1 MKTLLSIFRYTWV
14 TAWYAIAISVVLL
27 AVLFSGMRLLLPYAV
42 DYRSEIQNELS
53 RYIGQPVN
61 IDTLDAEWRGLEPSL
76 VLKNVTLLDAGG
88 ETAVLQFQK
97 IRLGLDWLASLALR
111 DVVFSGITL
120 VGLDLTLTKFAD
132 GHIALQGLTD
142 RGGNQDLDALTG
154 WLFSQGELRI
164 EDSDLTWVDQRL
176 ENSPKLQLAD
186 VNVLLRNVGQQHWLD
201 VSLTL
206 PEYAG
211 ESLSLSVEMHGNPL
225 APAKGRKTRLYVEGT
240 AINFAGLLPEL
251 QILGIETGVEN
262 ADFQLWMDWRNGE
275 IQKVQGTAELKA
287 ITLAGGSST
296 GRTQHSVDR
305 LAGQINWQKNADG
318 WRFDGDNI
326 VLIRGDDFWLPSR
339 VSLSYL
345 QTASPNVL
353 REEEAAVALPA
364 QLDLAVSFLR
374 LDRLSE
380 LLPVLSSALSGDE
393 TVAEGGQQVAQKPA
407 QQLLQ
412 ALQGINLRGEIH
424 DLRATWQT
432 GDDTRLQ
439 SYARFESLISNAWNR
454 VPPVSDAKGQL
465 WLKDNAGQVLIEQA
479 VLAVKLPDLFRDPL
493 PLDYLSGQIAW
504 RTGAGGWHLMARNLR
519 AGNPDIRT
527 RVTLDLQKTADH
539 PSPFISLVGSFSDAD
554 GRRVSRY
561 LPVGILGEHTVDWLD
576 YAIKGGHVST
586 GGVILHG
593 RLADFPYD
601 AGNGHFEVRFQ
612 VQDALLDY
620 AQAWPPLSDIGA
632 EVLFRG
638 RAMEINAE
646 RGRIFQSDIRWAKV
660 VIEDMQAEPVV
671 VTVRGDVDGPT
682 QEKLDYLIQSPPLR
696 EKFGQYLEILRA
708 EGRSLLSLDMALPI
722 QEMEDSRVSGTLHM
736 DDNALFV
743 PPLGE
748 VLSRTQGTLHFSSDG
763 LQAEAMSADLLG
775 QPVVMDI
782 LRTANGQTRFH
793 ATGRFDAVDLS
804 RRYLPQV
811 SDLLQGGSEWDVS
824 LDVPMDGQSST
835 QQAVVL
841 RVKSSMLGVA
851 ARLPSPLTKSA
862 DDLLPLKLR
871 VSFPPAQEPVLRLAY
886 GGFLSGIFE
895 FGEGGPM
902 GLHRG
907 ELRFST
913 DAAVLPEQ
921 PGLRV
926 AGWLDTFSLD
936 DWGSIL
942 GPGDGKGA
950 AWLLSTDLA
959 VREAEVFGQKLHNL
973 KLKVVAEEWYWQAQV
988 ESQELKGLLQIP
1000 RSNVHRPLVVEL
1012 EYCRLDSLNFAADPE
1027 ATTDPRS
1034 LPPLKVHIGDLR
1046 YKQRRFGG
1054 LQLETVPV
1062 HNGLKIKQ
1070 LLLTPRKTRL
1080 SASGG
1085 WFVRG
1090 SGEQYSKFD
1099 IQVESEN
1106 VERTLKAF
1114 GYLDSIRGGK
1124 GTVALSLQWPGSPVL
1139 PDDNMELVRGR
1150 ASMDLREGQL
1160 LDVDPGAGRLF
1171 GLLSLQTLPR
1181 RLLLDFADV
1190 FREGFRF
1197 DRIRGDFLIEDG
1209 DAYTSNLYM
1218 TGPAARVDISGR
1230 TGLVAKDYDQLV
1242 TVTPKIS
1249 ETLPLIGALAL
1260 TSPQI
1265 GAAILF
1271 VQKIMEPQI
1280 NKATQTQ
1287 YNVTG
1292 SWESP
1297 DVVKLQ

>member
-1 MKTLLSIFRYTWV
+1 MKTLLSILRYTWV
-14 TAWYAIAISVVLL
+14 TGWYAIAVTVVLL

-61 IDTLDAEWRGLEPSL
+61 IDTLDAEWQGLEPSL
-76 VLKNVTLLDAGG
+76 VLKNVTLLDADG

-97 IRLGLDWLASLALR
+97 IRLGLDWLASIALR

-132 GHIALQGLTD
+132 GHVALQGLAD

-164 EDSDLTWVDQRL
+164 EDSDLTWIDQRL
-176 ENSPKLQLAD
+176 VNSPKLQLAD
-186 VNVLLRNVGQQHWLD
+186 VNILLRNDGQQHWLD

-211 ESLSLSVEMHGNPL
+211 ESLSLSVEMQGDPL
-225 APAKGRKTRLYVEGT
+225 APAKGRKTRIYVEGK

-251 QILGIETGVEN
+251 QISGIETGVEN

-275 IQKVQGTAELKA
+275 IQKVQGTADLKA
-287 ITLAGGSST
+287 ITLAGG
-296 GRTQHSVDR
+296 RVRHSVDK
-305 LAGQINWQKNADG
+305 LAGRINWQKDADG
-318 WRFDGDNI
+318 WRFDGENI

-345 QTASPNVL
+345 HDESPNGS
-353 REEEAAVALPA
+353 RDEAAAAVPA
-364 QLDLAVSFLR
+364 QLDLAISFLR

-380 LLPVLSSALSGDE
+380 LLPILSSALP
-393 TVAEGGQQVAQKPA
+393 EGGAVVEDGRQVAKKSAQK
-407 QQLLQ
+407 LLQ
-412 ALQGINLRGEIH
+412 ALQGIKPRGEIY
-424 DLRATWQT
+424 DLRAAWQM

-439 SYARFESLISNAWNR
+439 SYARFENLISNAWNG
-454 VPPVSDAKGQL
+454 VPPVSDAAGQL
-465 WLKDNAGQVLIEQA
+465 WLKDGAGQVLIERA

-493 PLDYLSGQIAW
+493 PLEYLSGQIAW
-504 RTGAGGWHLMARNLR
+504 RTGADGWHLMARNLR
-519 AGNPDIRT
+519 AGNQDIRT
-527 RVTLDLQKTADH
+527 RATLDLQKTADQ

-554 GRRVSRY
+554 GSRVSRY
-561 LPVGILGEHTVDWLD
+561 LPVGILDENTVDWLD

-593 RLADFPYD
+593 RLSDFPYD

-620 AQAWPPLSDIGA
+620 AQGWPPISDIDA

-638 RAMEINAE
+638 RAMAINVE

-660 VIEDMQAEPVV
+660 AIKDMQAEPTV
-671 VTVRGDVDGPT
+671 VTVQGDVHGPT

-696 EKFGQYLEILRA
+696 QKFGQHLDILRA
-708 EGRSLLSLDMALPI
+708 EGDSLLSLDLALPV
-722 QEMEDSRVSGTLHM
+722 QTMEDTRVNGTLRM
-736 DDNALFV
+736 DDNVLSV

-748 VLSRTQGTLHFSSDG
+748 VLSHTRGTLHFSSDG
-763 LQAEAMSADLLG
+763 LQAEAIAADLLG

-782 LRTANGQTRFH
+782 LPTANGQTRFH

-811 SDLLQGGSEWDVS
+811 SDLLEGGSEWDIS
-824 LDVPMDGQSST
+824 LDVPMDDHSAAS
-835 QQAVVL
+835 QATVL
-841 RVKSSMLGVA
+841 RVKSPMLGVA
-851 ARLPSPLTKSA
+851 SRLPSPLSKAA
-862 DDLLPLKLR
+862 DDLLPLKLQ
-871 VSFPPAQEPVLRLAY
+871 VNFPPGKAPLLRLAY
-886 GGFLSGIFE
+886 GGLLSGIFA

-902 GLHRG
+902 GLQRG
-907 ELRFST
+907 ELRFNT
-913 DAAVLPEQ
+913 DAAVLPKQ
-921 PGLRV
+921 PGLRIV
-926 AGWLDTFSLD
+926 GWLDRFSLD
-936 DWGSIL
+936 DWRSIL
-942 GPGDGKGA
+942 GGGGENSA

-959 VREAEVFGQKLHNL
+959 VREAEVFGQTLHNL
-973 KLKVVAEEWYWQAQV
+973 KLKVEPEEWYWQARV
-988 ESQELKGLLQIP
+988 ESQELRGLLRIP
-1000 RSNVHRPLVVEL
+1000 RGDVHRPLVIDL
-1012 EYCRLDSLNFAADPE
+1012 DYCRLDSLHFPADPE
-1027 ATTDPRS
+1027 ATLDPRR
-1034 LPPLKVHIGDLR
+1034 LPPLKVSIADLR
-1046 YKQRRFGG
+1046 YKQRRYGG
-1054 LQLETVPV
+1054 LKLETLPV

-1070 LLLTPRKTRL
+1070 LVLTPKKTRL
-1080 SASGG
+1080 TAEGG
-1085 WFVRG
+1085 WFVQG
-1090 SGEQYSKFD
+1090 GEPYSKVD
-1099 IQVESEN
+1099 VQVESKD
-1106 VERTLKAF
+1106 VEETLRVF
-1114 GYLDSIRGGK
+1114 GYLDSIRSGK
-1124 GTVALSLQWPGSPVL
+1124 GTVKLSLQWPGSPAAL
-1139 PDDNMELVRGR
+1139 DENLELVRGR
-1150 ASMDLREGQL
+1150 VNMDLRDGQL
-1160 LDVDPGAGRLF
+1160 LEVDPGAGRLF

-1218 TGPAARVDISGR
+1218 VGPAARVDITGR

-1242 TVTPKIS
+1242 TVTPKVS

-1260 TSPQI
+1260 TPQI

-1280 NKATQTQ
+1280 NKATQTK
-1287 YNVTG
+1287 YSITG
-1292 SWESP
+1292 PWTAP
-1297 DVVKLQ
+1297 KVVKLK

>member
-1 MKTLLSIFRYTWV
+1 MKTLLSILRYTWV
-14 TAWYAIAISVVLL
+14 TAWYAIAVTVVLL

-42 DYRSEIQNELS
+42 DYRSEIQSELS

-61 IDTLDAEWRGLEPSL
+61 IDTLDAEWQGLEPSL
-76 VLKNVTLLDAGG
+76 VLKDVTLLDAGG

-97 IRLGLDWLASLALR
+97 IRLGLDWLASIALR

-132 GHIALQGLTD
+132 GHVALQGLAD

-164 EDSDLTWVDQRL
+164 EDSDLTWIDQRL
-176 ENSPKLQLAD
+176 ANSPKLQLAD
-186 VNVLLRNVGQQHWLD
+186 VNILLRNDGQQHWLD

-211 ESLSLSVEMHGNPL
+211 ESLSLSVEMQGDPL
-225 APAKGRKTRLYVEGT
+225 APAKGRKTRLYVEGK

-251 QILGIETGVEN
+251 QISGIEMGVEN

-275 IQKVQGTAELKA
+275 IRKVQGTADLKA
-287 ITLAGGSST
+287 ITLAGGQGA
-296 GRTQHSVDR
+296 GRVRHSVDK
-305 LAGQINWQKNADG
+305 LAGQINWQKDADG
-318 WRFDGDNI
+318 WRFDGENI

-339 VSLSYL
+339 ISLSYL
-345 QTASPNVL
+345 HTESPSEP
-353 REEEAAVALPA
+353 RDGGAAAALPA
-364 QLDLAVSFLR
+364 QLDLAISFLR

-380 LLPVLSSALSGDE
+380 LLPFLSSVLPEDGAA
-393 TVAEGGQQVAQKPA
+393 AEDGQQVAQKSA
-407 QQLLQ
+407 QKLLQ
-412 ALQGINLRGEIH
+412 ALQGINPRGEIY
-424 DLRATWQT
+424 DLRATWQM

-439 SYARFESLISNAWNR
+439 SYARFENLISNAWNS
-454 VPPVSDAKGQL
+454 VPPVSDATGQL
-465 WLKDNAGQVLIEQA
+465 WLENNAGQVLIERA

-504 RTGAGGWHLMARNLR
+504 QTGADGWHLMARNLR
-519 AGNPDIRT
+519 AGNQDIRT
-527 RVTLDLQKTADH
+527 RATLDLWKTADH

-554 GRRVSRY
+554 GSRVSRY
-561 LPVGILGEHTVDWLD
+561 LPVGILDEHTVDWLD
-576 YAIKGGHVST
+576 YAIKAGHVST

-593 RLADFPYD
+593 RLSNFPYD

-620 AQAWPPLSDIGA
+620 AQGWPPIADIDA

-646 RGRIFQSDIRWAKV
+646 RGRIFQSNIRWAKV
-660 VIEDMQAEPVV
+660 AIEDMQAKPTV
-671 VTVRGDVDGPT
+671 VTVRGDVHGPT

-696 EKFGQYLEILRA
+696 QKFGQYLEILRA
-708 EGRSLLSLDMALPI
+708 EGDSLLSLDLALPL
-722 QEMEDSRVSGTLHM
+722 QTMEDTRVSGTLRM
-736 DDNALFV
+736 DDNALSV

-748 VLSRTQGTLHFSSDG
+748 VLSHIQGTLHFSSDG
-763 LQAEAMSADLLG
+763 LQAEAMTADLLG

-824 LDVPMDGQSST
+824 LDVPMDGQLST

-841 RVKSSMLGVA
+841 RVKSSMLGVTS
-851 ARLPSPLTKSA
+851 RLPSPLKKSA

-871 VSFPPAQEPVLRLAY
+871 VNFPPAQEPVLRLAY

-926 AGWLDTFSLD
+926 VGWLDTFSLD

-942 GPGDGKGA
+942 GGGDGKGA
-950 AWLLSTDLA
+950 SWLLSTDLA

-973 KLKVVAEEWYWQAQV
+973 KLKVVPEEWYWQAQV
-988 ESQELKGLLQIP
+988 ESQELRGRLRIP
-1000 RSNVHRPLVVEL
+1000 RGDVHRPLVAEL
-1012 EYCRLDSLNFAADPE
+1012 DYCRLDSLNITANPE
-1027 ATTDPRS
+1027 TSMDPRS
-1034 LPPLKVHIGDLR
+1034 LPPLKVRIGDLR
-1046 YKQRRFGG
+1046 YKQRRYGG

-1070 LLLTPRKTRL
+1070 LLLTPRKTHL

-1090 SGEQYSKFD
+1090 SGEQYSKVD
-1099 IQVESEN
+1099 IQVKSEN
-1106 VERTLKAF
+1106 VEKTLKAF
-1114 GYLDSIRGGK
+1114 GYVGSIRGGE
-1124 GTVALSLQWPGSPVL
+1124 GTVKLSLQWPGSPVV
-1139 PDDNMELVRGR
+1139 PDENLELVRGN
-1150 ASMDLREGQL
+1150 ASMDLRNGQL
-1160 LDVDPGAGRLF
+1160 LEVDPGAGRLF

-1181 RLLLDFADV
+1181 RLLLDFSDV

-1197 DRIRGDFLIEDG
+1197 DRIRGDFLIEEG

-1218 TGPAARVDISGR
+1218 VGPAARVDITGR

-1242 TVTPKIS
+1242 TVTPKVS

-1260 TSPQI
+1260 TPQI

-1271 VQKIMEPQI
+1271 VQKVLEPQI
-1280 NKATQTQ
+1280 NKATQTR
-1287 YNVTG
+1287 YNITG
-1292 SWESP
+1292 PWTAP
-1297 DVVKLQ
+1297 NVVKLK

>member
-1 MKTLLSIFRYTWV
+1 M
-14 TAWYAIAISVVLL
+14 
-27 AVLFSGMRLLLPYAV
+27 
-42 DYRSEIQNELS
+42 
-53 RYIGQPVN
+53 
-61 IDTLDAEWRGLEPSL
+61 
-76 VLKNVTLLDAGG
+76 
-88 ETAVLQFQK
+88 
-97 IRLGLDWLASLALR
+97 
-111 DVVFSGITL
+111 
-120 VGLDLTLTKFAD
+120 
-132 GHIALQGLTD
+132 
-142 RGGNQDLDALTG
+142 
-154 WLFSQGELRI
+154 
-164 EDSDLTWVDQRL
+164 
-176 ENSPKLQLAD
+176 
-186 VNVLLRNVGQQHWLD
+186 
-201 VSLTL
+201 
-206 PEYAG
+206 
-211 ESLSLSVEMHGNPL
+211 
-225 APAKGRKTRLYVEGT
+225 
-240 AINFAGLLPEL
+240 
-251 QILGIETGVEN
+251 
-262 ADFQLWMDWRNGE
+262 
-275 IQKVQGTAELKA
+275 
-287 ITLAGGSST
+287 
-296 GRTQHSVDR
+296 
-305 LAGQINWQKNADG
+305 
-318 WRFDGDNI
+318 
-326 VLIRGDDFWLPSR
+326 PSR

-345 QTASPNVL
+345 QDESPNEL
-353 REEEAAVALPA
+353 RDEGAAATLPA

-380 LLPVLSSALSGDE
+380 LLPFLSSTLP
-393 TVAEGGQQVAQKPA
+393 EGGAVVEDGRQVAQQSA
-407 QQLLQ
+407 QKLLQ
-412 ALQGINLRGEIH
+412 ALQGINPRGEIY

-439 SYARFESLISNAWNR
+439 SYARFKNLISNAWND
-454 VPPVSDAKGQL
+454 VPPVSDAAGQL
-465 WLKDNAGQVLIEQA
+465 WLKDGAGQVLIERA

-504 RTGAGGWHLMARNLR
+504 QTDADGWHLMARNLR
-519 AGNPDIRT
+519 AGNQDIRT

-539 PSPFISLVGSFSDAD
+539 PSPFISLVGRFSDAD
-554 GRRVSRY
+554 GSRVSRY
-561 LPVGILGEHTVDWLD
+561 LPAGILGEHTVDWLD

-593 RLADFPYD
+593 RLSDFPYD

-620 AQAWPPLSDIGA
+620 AQGWPPISGIGA

-660 VIEDMQAEPVV
+660 AIEDMQAEPVV
-671 VTVRGDVDGPT
+671 VTVRGDVDGAT

-696 EKFGQYLEILRA
+696 QKFGQHLDILRVA
-708 EGRSLLSLDMALPI
+708 GRSLLSLDLALPI
-722 QEMEDSRVSGTLHM
+722 QKMEDTRVSGTLQL
-736 DDNALFV
+736 DDNALSV

-748 VLSRTQGTLHFSSDG
+748 VLSHTRGTLHFSSDG
-763 LQAEAMSADLLG
+763 LQAEAMTADLLG
-775 QPVVMDI
+775 QPVVIDI
-782 LRTANGQTRFH
+782 LHTANGQTRFH

-824 LDVPMDGQSST
+824 LDVPMGDDSQA
-835 QQAVVL
+835 QQATVL
-841 RVKSSMLGVA
+841 RVKSSMLGVV
-851 ARLPSPLTKSA
+851 ARLPSPLRKGA

-871 VSFPPAQEPVLRLAY
+871 VNFPPAQEPVLRLAY

-926 AGWLDTFSLD
+926 VGWLDTFSLD

-942 GPGDGKGA
+942 GSGDGKGA

-973 KLKVVAEEWYWQAQV
+973 KLKVVPEEWYWQAQV
-988 ESQELKGLLQIP
+988 ESQELSGLLRIP
-1000 RSNVHRPLVVEL
+1000 RGDVHRPLVAEL
-1012 EYCRLDSLNFAADPE
+1012 DYCRLDSLNFTADPE
-1027 ATTDPRS
+1027 TTMDPRS
-1034 LPPLKVHIGDLR
+1034 LPPLKVRIGDLR
-1046 YKQRRFGG
+1046 YKQLRFGG

-1099 IQVESEN
+1099 IQVESKN
-1106 VERTLKAF
+1106 IDRTLKAF
-1114 GYLDSIRGGK
+1114 GYLDSIRGGE
-1124 GTVALSLQWPGSPVL
+1124 GTIKLSLQWPGSPAL
-1139 PDDNMELVRGR
+1139 PDESMELVRGH
-1150 ASMDLREGQL
+1150 ASMDLRKGQL

-1181 RLLLDFADV
+1181 RLLLDFSDV

-1197 DRIRGDFLIEDG
+1197 DRIRGDFLIEEG

-1218 TGPAARVDISGR
+1218 VGPAARVDITGR

-1242 TVTPKIS
+1242 TVTPKVS

-1260 TSPQI
+1260 TPQI

-1280 NKATQTQ
+1280 NKATQTR
-1287 YNVTG
+1287 YNITG
-1292 SWESP
+1292 PWTAP
-1297 DVVKLQ
+1297 NVVKLK

>member
-14 TAWYAIAISVVLL
+14 TAWYAIAVSVVLL

-42 DYRSEIQNELS
+42 DYRGEIQSELS
-53 RYIGQPVN
+53 RYAGQPVN
-61 IDTLDAEWRGLEPSL
+61 IDTLDAEWQGLEPSL
-76 VLKNVTLLDAGG
+76 VLKNVTLLDMDG
-88 ETAVLQFQK
+88 ETAILQLQK

-111 DVVFSGITL
+111 EVVFSGITL

-132 GHIALQGLTD
+132 GHVALQGLME
-142 RGGNQDLDALTG
+142 RGGDQDLDALTG

-164 EDSDLTWVDQRL
+164 EDSNLTWIDQRL
-176 ENSPKLQLAD
+176 ANSPKLQLAD
-186 VNVLLRNVGQQHWLD
+186 VNILLRNDGRQHWLD

-211 ESLSLSVEMHGNPL
+211 ESLSLSVEMQGDPL
-225 APAKGRKTRLYVEGT
+225 APAEGRKTRLYVEGK
-240 AINFAGLLPEL
+240 AIDFTGLLPEL
-251 QILGIETGVEN
+251 QISGIETGVEN

-275 IQKVQGTAELKA
+275 IQKVRGSAELQA
-287 ITLAGGSST
+287 ITLAGGQGA
-296 GRTQHSVDR
+296 GRVQHSVDR
-305 LAGQINWQKNADG
+305 LAGQIDWQKNAHG
-318 WRFDGDNI
+318 WRFDGDNL

-339 VSLSYL
+339 VSLSF
-345 QTASPNVL
+345 QQAGPPEVAG
-353 REEEAAVALPA
+353 EEAVAA

-380 LLPVLSSALSGDE
+380 LLPFLSTILSGAA
-393 TVAEGGQQVAQKPA
+393 AESGQQPGQQPVR
-407 QQLLQ
+407 QLLQ
-412 ALQGINLRGEIH
+412 ALQGINPRGEIY
-424 DLRATWQT
+424 DLRAAWQM

-439 SYARFESLISNAWNR
+439 SYARFENLISNAWNR
-454 VPPVSDAKGQL
+454 VPPVSDAAGQL
-465 WLKDNAGQVLIEQA
+465 WLREDAGQVLIERA
-479 VLAVKLPDLFRDPL
+479 VLAVKLPDLFRAPL

-504 RTGAGGWHLMARNLR
+504 RTGADGWRLMGRNLR
-519 AGNPDIRT
+519 AGNSDIAT
-527 RVTLDLQKTADH
+527 RVTLDLQKTLGH
-539 PSPFISLVGSFSDAD
+539 PSPFISLVGHFTDAD
-554 GRRVSRY
+554 GSRVSHY
-561 LPVGILGEHTVDWLD
+561 LPVGILGKDTVNWLD
-576 YAIKGGHVST
+576 YAIKGGHVSR

-601 AGNGHFEVRFQ
+601 TGNGRFEVRFQ
-612 VQDALLDY
+612 VQDARLDY
-620 AQAWPPLSDIGA
+620 AQAWPALSGIGA

-638 RAMEINAE
+638 RAMEIHAE
-646 RGRIFQSDIRWAKV
+646 RGKIFQSDIRWAKV

-671 VTVRGDVDGPT
+671 VTVQGDIDGPT

-696 EKFGQYLEILRA
+696 QKFGQYLDILRA
-708 EGRSLLSLDMALPI
+708 EGNSLLSLDMALPI
-722 QEMEDSRVSGTLHM
+722 QKMEDSRVSGILRL

-748 VLSRTQGTLHFSSDG
+748 VLSRARGTLYFSSDG
-763 LQAEAMSADLLG
+763 LQAEAISADLLG

-793 ATGRFDAVDLS
+793 ATGRFDAIDLS

-811 SDLLQGGSEWDVS
+811 SDLLQGGSEWDIS
-824 LDVPMDGQSST
+824 LDVPMNGHSST

-841 RVKSSMLGVA
+841 KVKSSMLGVA
-851 ARLPSPLTKSA
+851 ARLPSPLKKDV

-871 VSFPPAQEPVLRLAY
+871 VSFPAAQEPVLRLAY
-886 GGFLSGIFE
+886 GGFLSSIFE

-902 GLHRG
+902 GLRRG
-907 ELRFST
+907 ELRFNT

-942 GPGDGKGA
+942 GAGDGKGA
-950 AWLLSTDLA
+950 GWLLSTDLA
-959 VREAEVFGQKLHNL
+959 VREAEIYGQKLHNL

-1012 EYCRLDSLNFAADPE
+1012 EYCRLDSLNFTADPE
-1027 ATTDPRS
+1027 AAMDPRS
-1034 LPPLKVHIGDLR
+1034 LPPLKVHVGDLR

-1114 GYLDSIRGGK
+1114 GYLDSIRGGE
-1124 GTVALSLQWPGSPVL
+1124 GTVELSLQWPGSPAL
-1139 PDDNMELVRGR
+1139 PDENMELVRGR
-1150 ASMDLREGQL
+1150 VNMDLRKGQL

-1209 DAYTSNLYM
+1209 DAYTSNLHM
-1218 TGPAARVDISGR
+1218 IGPAARVDITGR

-1242 TVTPKIS
+1242 TVTPKVS

-1260 TSPQI
+1260 TPQI

-1292 SWESP
+1292 SWASP
-1297 DVVKLQ
+1297 NVVKLQ

>member
-1 MKTLLSIFRYTWV
+1 MNTLLSILRYTWV
-14 TAWYAIAISVVLL
+14 TTWYAIAASVVLL

-42 DYRSEIQNELS
+42 DYRGEIQNELS

-61 IDTLDAEWRGLEPSL
+61 IDTLDAEWQGLEPSL

-88 ETAVLQFQK
+88 EMAVLQLQK

-111 DVVFSGITL
+111 EVVFSGITL
-120 VGLDLTLTKFAD
+120 VGLDLTLTKFVD
-132 GHIALQGLTD
+132 GHVALQGLMD
-142 RGGNQDLDALTG
+142 RGGNQDLGALTG

-164 EDSDLTWVDQRL
+164 EDSNLTWIDQRL
-176 ENSPKLQLAD
+176 ANSPKLQLAD
-186 VNVLLRNVGQQHWLD
+186 VNILLRNDGQQHWLD

-211 ESLSLSVEMHGNPL
+211 ESLSLSAEMQGDPL
-225 APAKGRKTRLYVEGT
+225 APAKGRKTRLYVEGK
-240 AINFAGLLPEL
+240 AVNFAGFLPEL
-251 QILGIETGVEN
+251 QISGIETGVES

-275 IQKVQGTAELKA
+275 IQKVRGTAELKA
-287 ITLAGGSST
+287 ITLAGGQGA
-296 GRTQHSVDR
+296 GRVRHFVDR
-305 LAGQINWQKNADG
+305 LAGQIDWQKKADG

-326 VLIRGDDFWLPSR
+326 VFIRGDDFWLPSR
-339 VSLSYL
+339 VSLSF
-345 QTASPNVL
+345 QQAGSPEVPS
-353 REEEAAVALPA
+353 EEAVAVLPA

-380 LLPVLSSALSGDE
+380 LLPFFPSVLSADE
-393 TVAEGGQQVAQKPA
+393 AVAESGQQVEQQPV

-412 ALQGINLRGEIH
+412 TLQGINPRGEIH

-432 GDDTRLQ
+432 GDDTRLR
-439 SYARFESLISNAWNR
+439 SYARFENLISNAWNSM
-454 VPPVSDAKGQL
+454 PPVSDAAGQL
-465 WLKDNAGQVLIEQA
+465 WLRDSAGQVLIERA

-504 RTGAGGWHLMARNLR
+504 RTGADGWQLMARNLR
-519 AGNPDIRT
+519 AGNPDIAT
-527 RVTLDLQKTADH
+527 RVTLDLQKTLDH
-539 PSPFISLVGSFSDAD
+539 PSPFISLVGRFADAD
-554 GRRVSRY
+554 GSRVSRY
-561 LPVGILGEHTVDWLD
+561 LPVGILGKDTVDWLD

-601 AGNGHFEVRFQ
+601 TGNGHFEVRFQ
-612 VQDALLDY
+612 VRDAQLDY
-620 AQAWPPLSDIGA
+620 AQAWPVLSDIGA

-638 RAMEINAE
+638 RAMEIHAE

-660 VIEDMQAEPVV
+660 AIEDMQAEPVV
-671 VTVRGDVDGPT
+671 VTVRGDIAGPT

-696 EKFGQYLEILRA
+696 QKFGQYLDILRA
-708 EGRSLLSLDMALPI
+708 EGNSLLSLDMALPI
-722 QEMEDSRVSGTLHM
+722 QKMEDSRVSGTLRL

-748 VLSRTQGTLHFSSDG
+748 VLSHARGTLHFSSDG
-763 LQAEAMSADLLG
+763 LQAKAISADLLG

-824 LDVPMDGQSST
+824 LDVPMNGHSST

-841 RVKSSMLGVA
+841 KVKSSMLGVA
-851 ARLPSPLTKSA
+851 ARLPSPLKKGE
-862 DDLLPLKLR
+862 DDLLPLKLQ

-886 GGFLSGIFE
+886 GGFLSGIFK

-926 AGWLDTFSLD
+926 VGWLDTFSLD

-959 VREAEVFGQKLHNL
+959 VREAEVYGQKLHNL
-973 KLKVVAEEWYWQAQV
+973 KLKVVAEEWYWQVQV

-1000 RSNVHRPLVVEL
+1000 RNNVHRPLVAEL
-1012 EYCRLDSLNFAADPE
+1012 EYCRLDSLNFTADPE
-1027 ATTDPRS
+1027 TTMDPRS
-1034 LPPLKVHIGDLR
+1034 LPPLKVRVGDLR

-1114 GYLDSIRGGK
+1114 GYLDSIRGGE
-1124 GTVALSLQWPGSPVL
+1124 GTVELSLQWPGSPVL
-1139 PDDNMELVRGR
+1139 PDENMELVRGR
-1150 ASMDLREGQL
+1150 ASMDLRKGQL

-1218 TGPAARVDISGR
+1218 IGPAARVDITGR

-1242 TVTPKIS
+1242 TVTPKVS

-1260 TSPQI
+1260 TPQI

-1287 YNVTG
+1287 YNITG
-1292 SWESP
+1292 PWASP
-1297 DVVKLQ
+1297 NVVKLQ